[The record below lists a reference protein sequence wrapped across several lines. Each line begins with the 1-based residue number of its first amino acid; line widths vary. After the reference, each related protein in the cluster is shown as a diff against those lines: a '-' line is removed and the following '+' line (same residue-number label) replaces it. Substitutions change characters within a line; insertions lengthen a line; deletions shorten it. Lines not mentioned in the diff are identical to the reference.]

1 MPPQKF
7 PVAGGGPANPGVE
20 TALPEQGRTWV
31 AESRPATGYL

>member
-7 PVAGGGPANPGVE
+7 PVAGLDPANHGLKP
-20 TALPEQGRTWV
+20 ALPEQGRTWV